1 MMYICVILMV
11 NLFKVIP
18 DSQRIISM
26 RTYTCTVY
34 KDSIVLHIKRYVISV
49 LMCDT
54 LLGVNWPQLQTCGC
68 VLSNKG
74 EAFS

>member
-1 MMYICVILMV
+1 MFANDVHLCDFDGKLVTVRRTTAMV
-11 NLFKVIP
+11 MP

-54 LLGVNWPQLQTCGC
+54 LLGVN
-68 VLSNKG
+68 
-74 EAFS
+74 